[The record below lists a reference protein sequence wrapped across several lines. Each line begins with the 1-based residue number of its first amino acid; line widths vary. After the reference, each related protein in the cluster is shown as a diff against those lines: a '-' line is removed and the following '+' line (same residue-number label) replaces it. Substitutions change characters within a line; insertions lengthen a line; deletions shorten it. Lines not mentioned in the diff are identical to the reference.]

1 MADYEFPFPIDPM
14 EGNIT
19 PTKRTPEEK
28 VPATPEHI
36 KRETEKAIMQAI
48 RLEKLQ
54 EHTRRKMAVIVRDA
68 KDYPGYIS
76 KEEEEYANQ
85 WLKNYNRTR
94 MPMPLP
100 NNDRRSN
107 AQPYTPYGGKSRK
120 SKKGGKKKKGTKK
133 CANRNKN

>member
-1 MADYEFPFPIDPM
+1 MADYEFPFPFDPM

-54 EHTRRKMAVIVRDA
+54 EYTRRKMAVIVRDT
-68 KDYPGYIS
+68 
-76 KEEEEYANQ
+76 
-85 WLKNYNRTR
+85 TR

-100 NNDRRSN
+100 NNARRSI